1 MSIWQ
6 LLSSFPTAVP
16 TVLLAILLIYWV
28 LSIVGIVD
36 LGDNLGIDAGNGH
49 DLQGDHQGTE
59 LHSLAGYLM
68 ALGLGGVPLSIAATL
83 LAFFTW
89 LLTALLHQY
98 VIALVPTTVLQVS
111 LGAGALMIA
120 AAVSIPISAQLI
132 KPLRGLFVKHHARSN
147 RSLVGLSCR
156 ILTQTVDEKFGR
168 AEVSDHGAS
177 LNIRVWARTPNTL
190 TKNSSAVIL
199 AYDET
204 VQQYEV
210 HAEVQSEVQ
219 ATPGTLS

>member
-16 TVLLAILLIYWV
+16 TVLLGILLIYWT
-28 LSIVGIVD
+28 LSIVGLVD
-36 LGDNLGIDAGNGH
+36 LGDNLEIDAGDGAQLESAHHELQAQSH
-49 DLQGDHQGTE
+49 DTD
-59 LHSLAGYLM
+59 LHSLAGYLV

-98 VIALVPTTVLQVS
+98 VVALVPGALLQVL
-111 LGAGALMIA
+111 LGAGALLLA

-147 RSLVGLSCR
+147 RSLVGLDCR
-156 ILTQTVDEKFGR
+156 IVTQSVDEKFGR
-168 AEVSDHGAS
+168 AEVRDLGAS

-190 TKNSSAVIL
+190 TKNSAAVIL
-199 AYDET
+199 AYDEA

-210 HAEVQSEVQ
+210 Q
-219 ATPGTLS
+219 AAPGAV